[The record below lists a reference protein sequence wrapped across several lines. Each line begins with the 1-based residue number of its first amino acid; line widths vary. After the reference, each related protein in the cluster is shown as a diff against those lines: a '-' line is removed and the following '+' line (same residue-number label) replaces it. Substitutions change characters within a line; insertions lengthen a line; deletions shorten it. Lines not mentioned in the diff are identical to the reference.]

1 MVFRGVV
8 DQQNVRVVFQRD
20 VNISMFGISQ
30 RAGSVSELPLSLA
43 LRLEDMGAVTID
55 ESQLIDLKEISQL
68 NFLEEKDAAMPAK
81 LPEGFYARLKLT
93 LYILNKRGDLK
104 KASDVLNGARELVIK
119 RIRKISVLV
128 AAQPSKINDLEFL
141 DRLTKEERALLTS
154 LYSTVASFTS
164 AIF

>member
-1 MVFRGVV
+1 
-8 DQQNVRVVFQRD
+8 
-20 VNISMFGISQ
+20 
-30 RAGSVSELPLSLA
+30 
-43 LRLEDMGAVTID
+43 
-55 ESQLIDLKEISQL
+55 EISQL